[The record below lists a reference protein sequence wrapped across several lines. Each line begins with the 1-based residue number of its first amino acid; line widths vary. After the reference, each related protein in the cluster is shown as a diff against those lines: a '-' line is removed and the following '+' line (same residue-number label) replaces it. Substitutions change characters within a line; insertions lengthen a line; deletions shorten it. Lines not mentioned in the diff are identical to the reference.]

1 MLTLLKTFLLIR
13 PHNIA
18 AAVLSVATGFTV
30 AGAGGTLPYWLLLV
44 TALVTAAGNVIN
56 DWYDRDIDA
65 INKPRR
71 PIPSG
76 GVSPRAAL
84 VLYGSL
90 LTAIAVC
97 MTRLPAP
104 QALWI
109 AGWAVLLHIYSW
121 KAKRIWLAG
130 NILVSSVVS
139 SAFLLGAFTAGEVS
153 AAAVPALFTFFF
165 VMGRELVKDTE
176 DLTGDSEC
184 GARTVPVVSGAG
196 AALKAA
202 AVIFIILAASIPL
215 PYIYGIFGRGYL
227 ITMLLSVLP
236 ILVVSCVFCLRQKS
250 PAFVSL
256 LLKLGMFCGVAAF
269 FLG

>member
-18 AAVLSVATGFTV
+18 AAVLSVAAGF
-30 AGAGGTLPYWLLLV
+30 AIGGGTGTFPFWLLLS

-56 DWYDRDIDA
+56 DWFDRDIDA

-84 VLYGSL
+84 ALYFL
-90 LTAIAVC
+90 LLAAIAAGA
-97 MTRLPAP
+97 TRLTAP
-104 QALWI
+104 QAAWI
-109 AGWAVLLHIYSW
+109 AAWAVLLHIYSW

-130 NILVSSVVS
+130 NILVASVVS
-139 SAFLLGAFTAGEVS
+139 SAFLLGAYTAGDIS
-153 AAAVPALFTFFF
+153 AGTVPALFTFFF
-165 VMGRELVKDTE
+165 ILGRELVKDTE
-176 DLTGDSEC
+176 DIKGDREC
-184 GARTVPVVSGAG
+184 GARTVPVLSGPG
-196 AALKAA
+196 TALTAA

-215 PYIYGIFGRGYL
+215 PYISGILGTGYL

-236 ILVVSCVFCLRQKS
+236 ILVVSCVFCLRRRS

-269 FLG
+269 YLG

>member
-18 AAVLSVATGFTV
+18 AAVLCVAAGF
-30 AGAGGTLPYWLLLV
+30 AIAGGPGTFPYWLLLS

-76 GVSPRAAL
+76 GVSPRAAMML
-84 VLYGSL
+84 YFVLL
-90 LTAIAVC
+90 AAIAAS
-97 MTRLPAP
+97 TARLPAR
-104 QALWI
+104 QAIWI
-109 AGWAVLLHIYSW
+109 AAWAVLLHIYSW

-130 NILVSSVVS
+130 NILVASVVS
-139 SAFLLGAFTAGEVS
+139 SAFLLGAYAAGDIS
-153 AAAVPALFTFFF
+153 AGIVPALFTFFF
-165 VMGRELVKDTE
+165 VLGRELVKDTE
-176 DLTGDSEC
+176 DIKGDSEC
-184 GARTVPVVSGAG
+184 GARTIPVVSGPK
-196 AALKAA
+196 AALTAA
-202 AVIFIILAASIPL
+202 AVIFILLAVSIPL
-215 PYIYGIFGRGYL
+215 PWISGIFGRWYL

-236 ILVVSCVFCLRQKS
+236 ILVVSCIFCLRHRS

-269 FLG
+269 YLG